1 MAQVLIDGGA
11 SKTIKDKEGHT
22 PYDLICTNKYATC
35 SASARSKLEFLLS
48 L

>member
-1 MAQVLIDGGA
+1 MTQILLDGGA
-11 SKTIKDKEGHT
+11 SKTVKNKDGHT
-22 PYDLICTNKYATC
+22 PYDLICTDKYATC